1 MSWVSHALHS
11 VGHAFKHVFKGV
23 GQAVRAT
30 LGIATGGA
38 LYGGE
43 QKVKVENSSSPN
55 LVAAP
60 AVAAP
65 EPVIGT
71 EEETLTGRRVKKNN
85 KGKSSLYIGSGG
97 SYTGSGG
104 TTGTG
109 LNL

>member
-1 MSWVSHALHS
+1 MGH
-11 VGHAFKHVFKGV
+11 VGHEISKGFKKLTHAVGDSVKGV
-23 GQAVRAT
+23 
-30 LGIATGGA
+30 LGIASGGM
-38 LYGGE
+38 LYGGG
-43 QKVKVENSSSPN
+43 QKIKVENSTTPN
-55 LVAAP
+55 LTAAP

-65 EPVIGT
+65 EPIVGT

>member
-1 MSWVSHALHS
+1 MGH
-11 VGHAFKHVFKGV
+11 VGHAISKGFKKLTHAVGSTVNGV
-23 GQAVRAT
+23 

-38 LYGGE
+38 LGGG
-43 QKVKVENSSSPN
+43 QKVKVENSGSSPN
-55 LVAAP
+55 LTTAP

-65 EPVIGT
+65 EPIVGT

-85 KGKSSLYIGSGG
+85 RGKSSLYIGAGG

>member
-1 MSWVSHALHS
+1 MGK
-11 VGHAFKHVFKGV
+11 VGHAVSKGFKKLTHAVGDSVKGV
-23 GQAVRAT
+23 
-30 LGIATGGA
+30 LGIASGGM
-38 LYGGE
+38 LYNGGE
-43 QKVKVENSSSPN
+43 KVKESSGGTPN

-60 AVAAP
+60 EVASP
-65 EPVIGT
+65 EPIVGT

>member
-1 MSWVSHALHS
+1 MGH
-11 VGHAFKHVFKGV
+11 VGHEIGKGFKKLTHAVGDSVKGV
-23 GQAVRAT
+23 

-38 LYGGE
+38 LYNGS
-43 QKVKVENSSSPN
+43 QKVKETGNGSGAN

-65 EPVIGT
+65 EPIVGT
-71 EEETLTGRRVKKNN
+71 EEETLTGRRVKKSNR
-85 KGKSSLYIGSGG
+85 GKSSLYIGAGSG
-97 SYTGSGG
+97 YTGSGG

>member
-1 MSWVSHALHS
+1 MGH
-11 VGHAFKHVFKGV
+11 VGHEISKGFKKLTHAVGDSVKGI
-23 GQAVRAT
+23 

-38 LYGGE
+38 LYGGT
-43 QKVKVENSSSPN
+43 QKVKVESGANNAN

-65 EPVIGT
+65 EPVVGT

-85 KGKSSLYIGSGG
+85 KGKSSLYVGS

>member
-1 MSWVSHALHS
+1 MGH
-11 VGHAFKHVFKGV
+11 VGHAISKGFKHLTHAVGSTVKG
-23 GQAVRAT
+23 A

-38 LYGGE
+38 LYGGGE
-43 QKVKVENSSSPN
+43 KVKESSGGTPN

-65 EPVIGT
+65 EPIVGT
-71 EEETLTGRRVKKNN
+71 EEETLTGRRVKKGN
-85 KGKSSLYIGSGG
+85 KGKSSLYISSGG
-97 SYTGSGG
+97 GYTGRGG

>member
-1 MSWVSHALHS
+1 MGH
-11 VGHAFKHVFKGV
+11 VGHEISKGFKKLTHAVGDSVKGV
-23 GQAVRAT
+23 

-38 LYGGE
+38 LYNGT
-43 QKVKVENSSSPN
+43 QKVKVESGANNAN

-65 EPVIGT
+65 EPVVGT
-71 EEETLTGRRVKKNN
+71 EEETLTGRRVKKSN
-85 KGKSSLYIGSGG
+85 KGKSSLYVGS

>member
-1 MSWVSHALHS
+1 MGH
-11 VGHAFKHVFKGV
+11 VGHAISKGFKKLTHAVGDSVKGV
-23 GQAVRAT
+23 

-38 LYGGE
+38 LYKGD
-43 QKVKVENSSSPN
+43 QKIKVESGANNAN

-65 EPVIGT
+65 EPVVGT

-85 KGKSSLYIGSGG
+85 KGKSSLYVGS

>member
-1 MSWVSHALHS
+1 MGH
-11 VGHAFKHVFKGV
+11 VGHEISKGFKKLTHAVGDSVKGV
-23 GQAVRAT
+23 

-38 LYGGE
+38 LYNGT
-43 QKVKVENSSSPN
+43 QKVKVEGGTNNAN

-65 EPVIGT
+65 EPVVGT

-85 KGKSSLYIGSGG
+85 LGKSSLYVGS

>member
-1 MSWVSHALHS
+1 MGH
-11 VGHAFKHVFKGV
+11 VGHEIGKGFKKLTHAVGDSVKGV
-23 GQAVRAT
+23 

-38 LYGGE
+38 LYNGT
-43 QKVKVENSSSPN
+43 QKVKVESGANNAN

-65 EPVIGT
+65 EPIVGT

-85 KGKSSLYIGSGG
+85 RGKSSLYIGSGG
-97 SYTGSGG
+97 GYTGSGG

>member
-1 MSWVSHALHS
+1 MGH
-11 VGHAFKHVFKGV
+11 VGHAVSKGFKKLTHAVGNSVKG
-23 GQAVRAT
+23 T
-30 LGIATGGA
+30 LGIVTGGM
-38 LYGGE
+38 LYDGGE
-43 QKVKVENSSSPN
+43 KVKVENSGGSPN
-55 LVAAP
+55 LTAAP

-65 EPVIGT
+65 EPIVGT

-85 KGKSSLYIGSGG
+85 RGKSSLYIGAGG

>member
-1 MSWVSHALHS
+1 MGH
-11 VGHAFKHVFKGV
+11 VGHAISKGFKKLTHAVGASVKGV
-23 GQAVRAT
+23 
-30 LGIATGGA
+30 LGIASGGM
-38 LYGGE
+38 LYDGG
-43 QKVKVENSSSPN
+43 QKVKIENSSTPN

-65 EPVIGT
+65 EPIVGT

-85 KGKSSLYIGSGG
+85 KGKSSLYIGAGG